1 MHLQPDELVD
11 LAEGTRTESSVP
23 HLAACEAC
31 RHQLAELKAMMSAA
45 ADVAVPEPSPLF
57 WDHFSARVREAVA
70 AEGVPRRSFWSWPR
84 LAMPIGAV
92 ALAGAIMAVAL
103 NTGPV
108 TAPDAP
114 TVAPTASVAAVDLL
128 SDPQSPAGDDSA
140 LTLVAELSSDMDL
153 DAAREAGLAGG
164 GSAEHAVT
172 HLDGGELRELRRLL
186 QEELARSG
194 D

>member
-23 HLAACEAC
+23 HLAACAAC

-70 AEGVPRRSFWSWPR
+70 AEGGPRRPFWSWPR
-84 LAMPIGAV
+84 LAMP
-92 ALAGAIMAVAL
+92 MAVAAIAGVIL
-103 NTGPV
+103 AVASYTGPD
-108 TAPDAP
+108 TRPGPPA
-114 TVAPTASVAAVDLL
+114 VAPTPAVASIELL
-128 SDPQSPAGDDSA
+128 SDPQSPGDDTA

-153 DAAREAGLAGG
+153 DGAREAGLAGG

-186 QEELARSG
+186 QEELVRSG
-194 D
+194 A

>member
-1 MHLQPDELVD
+1 MHLQPDEFVD
-11 LAEGTRTESSVP
+11 LAEGTRTESSAP
-23 HLAACEAC
+23 HLTACKAC
-31 RHQLAELKAMMSAA
+31 RHQLAELKAIMSAA

-57 WDHFSARVREAVA
+57 WDHFSARVQEAVA
-70 AEGVPRRSFWSWPR
+70 AEVVPRRSLWSWPR
-84 LAMPIGAV
+84 LTMPVAAA
-92 ALAGAIMAVAL
+92 ALAGVILAVAL

-108 TAPDAP
+108 TTPDAP
-114 TVAPTASVAAVDLL
+114 AVAPMASVAAVDLL
-128 SDPQSPAGDDSA
+128 SDSQSPGDDAA

-194 D
+194 A